1 MIKKIAVANQK
12 GGIGKTTTA
21 TTLAAG
27 LENRG
32 FHTLYI
38 DCDPQRNSTGF
49 YEAET
54 EDTETL
60 ADVLFGN
67 ISAKEAVQHTIH
79 GDIIASDIQL
89 YQADTLIPADADRFY
104 RLGDALKPLE
114 NEYDYFIFDTPP
126 SNGAL
131 LGNVLCYADEV
142 IMPTT
147 ADSFGVQGMLDF
159 YNSMGTYSKRI
170 NPLIHIAGILIIK
183 YKGRQNM
190 TKQIEDELLPQLASE
205 MKTKL
210 YHTKIRESV
219 RIPESQACRQDIFKY
234 DKNST
239 TAIDY
244 NLFIE
249 EYLKEK

>member
-27 LENRG
+27 LKNRG
-32 FHTLYI
+32 FNVLYI
-38 DCDPQRNSTGF
+38 DCDPQRNSTSF

-60 ADVLFGN
+60 ADVLYDKLPAEKAIQTTN
-67 ISAKEAVQHTIH
+67 H

-89 YQADTLIPADADRFY
+89 YQADSIIPADVDRFY
-104 RLGDALKPLE
+104 KLGDALRPLE
-114 NEYDYFIFDTPP
+114 NKYDYFIFDTPP
-126 SNGAL
+126 SNGVL

-147 ADSFGVQGMLDF
+147 ADGFGIQGMLDF
-159 YNSMGTYSKRI
+159 YNSMGSYSKRI
-170 NPLIHIAGILIIK
+170 NPNIHISGVLIIK
-183 YKGRQNM
+183 YKGRQNL
-190 TKQIEDELLPQLASE
+190 TKQIEDVILPDLASE

-210 YHTKIRESV
+210 YKTRIRESV
-219 RIPESQACRQDIFKY
+219 KIPESQTLRQNIFDY

-249 EYLKEK
+249 EYLKDK